1 MGTRKAPPISVFIL
15 PAVLLSVIGL
25 GGLYWIIRYAL
36 PTVGYRWLFFFLLPM
51 AISGPLMPIV
61 AFLHRRFP
69 GEPPAKVRT
78 IVRESVLA
86 GLFISVLAWLQLGR
100 ALSEF
105 LAIGILIIIVVIGIV
120 TRLWEK
126 SRWEPEPESVEDIKT
141 AEKVSRK
148 R

>member
-1 MGTRKAPPISVFIL
+1 MTVFIL
-15 PAVLLSVIGL
+15 PAVLMSVIGL
-25 GGLYWIIRYAL
+25 GGLYWVIRYTL

-69 GEPPAKVRT
+69 GEPPAKVST
-78 IVRESVLA
+78 IIRESILA
-86 GLFISVLAWLQLGR
+86 GLFISMLAWLQLGR

-105 LAIGILIIIVVIGIV
+105 LAISILIIIVVIGIV
-120 TRLWEK
+120 MRLWEK
-126 SRWEPEPESVEDIKT
+126 SRWEPEPESVDEMIASGK
-141 AEKVSRK
+141 AARK